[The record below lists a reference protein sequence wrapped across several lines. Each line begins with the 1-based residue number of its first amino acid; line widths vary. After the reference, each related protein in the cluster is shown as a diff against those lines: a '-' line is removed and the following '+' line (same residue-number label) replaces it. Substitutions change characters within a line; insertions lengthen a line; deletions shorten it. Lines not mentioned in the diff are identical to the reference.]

1 MNTPASTDVK
11 ESASALS
18 WATRYHRI
26 GATVAI
32 ILMTGFTAVLLRVMG
47 RVWWCEGGEAF
58 LWSGNVW
65 SMHNSQHLVDPYSF
79 THVSHGLIFAL
90 LFLAIPSTRRLPFG
104 WRMALGLSIES
115 LWEIIENTPWIINR
129 YREATMALGYNGDS
143 VGNSI
148 GDMGCFLLGFAFA
161 TGLRWYWSAL
171 LFLGTEAVLL
181 LTIRDNLLLNVLMLL
196 YPIDAIRQWQ
206 TAIG

>member
-1 MNTPASTDVK
+1 M
-11 ESASALS
+11 
-18 WATRYHRI
+18 
-26 GATVAI
+26 AI
-32 ILMTGFTAVLLRVMG
+32 ILMTGVTAVILRTMG
-47 RVWWCEGGEAF
+47 RVWWCEGGEVF

-90 LFLAIPSTRRLPFG
+90 LFLMIPTTRRLPFG
-104 WRMALGLSIES
+104 RRMVLGLSIES

-161 TGLRWYWSAL
+161 TGLRWYWSTL

-196 YPIDAIRQWQ
+196 YPIDAVKHWQ